1 MSEPPEGPAGPP
13 PPDPYAAPS
22 PYVPPS
28 PHAPPDPFAPPDPYA
43 PPPPRYGPAPTTGPA
58 NPWDPY
64 GYGYAP
70 VPDRAPGTDGFAI
83 AAFVLG
89 VLGAIPLAIIFG
101 ILGLRRIGRT
111 RRGGKGLAIAGLIIA
126 GGWVVVVA
134 AGVAVAT
141 LGGADRSNS
150 GSIVTAG
157 RVAAADLRV
166 GDCIQFPAA
175 AVTTVKT
182 FDAVPC
188 SQPHDAEA
196 YAGGD
201 LPLNGAWPGE
211 TAVRTATDQQCAD
224 AFEPF
229 VGTSIDNTALSVS
242 YFYPEQNAWDAGDR
256 GYICVVGADGSKTSG
271 TLKGANR

>member
-1 MSEPPEGPAGPP
+1 MSEPPDGLAGPP
-13 PPDPYAAPS
+13 PPDPYAYPAPG
-22 PYVPPS
+22 PYVPPG
-28 PHAPPDPFAPPDPYA
+28 PHVPPDPYA
-43 PPPPRYGPAPTTGPA
+43 TAAPTTGPP

-70 VPDRAPGTDGFAI
+70 VPERAPGTDGFAI

-89 VLGAIPLAIIFG
+89 LLGAIPLAIIFG

-111 RRGGKGLAIAGLIIA
+111 RRGGKGLAIAGLIFA
-126 GGWVVVVA
+126 GAWVIVLA
-134 AGVAVAT
+134 AGVAVWT
-141 LGGADRSNS
+141 LRGVDRSNS

-175 AVTTVKT
+175 TTITVKA

-196 YAGGD
+196 YSGGD

-211 TAVRTATDQQCAD
+211 TAVRTATDQKCAE

-242 YFYPEQNAWDAGDR
+242 FFYPEQNAWDAGDR